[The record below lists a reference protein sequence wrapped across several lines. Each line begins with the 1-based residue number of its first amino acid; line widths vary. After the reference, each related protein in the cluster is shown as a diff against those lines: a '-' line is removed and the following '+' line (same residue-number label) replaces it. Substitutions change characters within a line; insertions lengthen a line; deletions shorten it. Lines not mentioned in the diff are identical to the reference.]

1 MTMKPLLRAPIVAIM
16 IFQVAALLARAYLE
30 IRLIDSGL
38 PNARDLSYL
47 VVPPLLI
54 VLMYP
59 ILRQHGQILLSLLRR
74 QDLVLRLIVLSVTLG
89 ITLRIA
95 YWGGLISLVSFG
107 VLQNDD
113 PDAVLG
119 PVIRFGCSE
128 ENILALSFLV
138 GVILTPLVE
147 ETINRGLI
155 LQSLIH
161 RGKILAIASSSFLF
175 AIAHNP
181 QAMLLAFL
189 VGLFLA
195 AQMIN
200 CKTLWAP
207 IITHATYN
215 AVSIFDWKC
224 MSTQWNPHVP
234 TPAMTAVGLLAAT
247 LTAVGIALSIFLV
260 RKSGH
265 RGS

>member
-1 MTMKPLLRAPIVAIM
+1 MKPLLRAPILAILV
-16 IFQVAALLARAYLE
+16 IEFAVLVARAFLE
-30 IRLIDSGL
+30 TRLIDGGL

-59 ILRQHGQILLSLLRR
+59 ILRQHGQFLLSLLRR
-74 QDLVLRLIVLSVTLG
+74 QDLTLRLIVLSVTLG

-95 YWGGLISLVSFG
+95 YWGGLISVVSFG
-107 VLQNDD
+107 VLHNDD
-113 PDAVLG
+113 PDAVIG
-119 PVIRFGCSE
+119 PVIRIGCPE
-128 ENILALSFLV
+128 ANILALSFLI
-138 GVILTPLVE
+138 GVILTPLIE

-189 VGLFLA
+189 IGLFLA
-195 AQMIN
+195 AQLIN
-200 CKTLWAP
+200 HKTLWAP
-207 IITHATYN
+207 IITHASYN
-215 AVSIFDWKC
+215 AVSILDWEC
-224 MSTQWNPHVP
+224 MSTQWNPLVP
-234 TPAMTAVGLLAAT
+234 TPSMTAIGLIAAT
-247 LTAVGIALSIFLV
+247 LTAFAVSFSAFTLL
-260 RKSGH
+260 KNGH
-265 RGS
+265 RRT